1 MRAQSASMIV
11 VFVLA
16 LLIGSLVM
24 LFGYRSVRRIL
35 GQAETATLL
44 TFKQDLESVTT
55 TLSYGSVKKA
65 NLNLPSGYTAICF
78 AYTTICFADLDYL
91 GSNLSP
97 ELRFNVKFHVINDS
111 VQDAQANVFL
121 FPDGSQSFL
130 VGPLIVE
137 GGFACANASAG
148 RVTVGFEGM
157 GNRTKVTVR

>member
-65 NLNLPSGYTAICF
+65 NLNLPSGYTA
-78 AYTTICFADLDYL
+78 ICFADLDYL

>member
-44 TFKQDLESVTT
+44 TFKEDLESVTT

-65 NLNLPSGYTAICF
+65 NLNLPSGYTA
-78 AYTTICFADLDYL
+78 ICFADLDYL

>member
-55 TLSYGSVKKA
+55 TLSYGSVRKA
-65 NLNLPSGYTAICF
+65 DLKLPDS
-78 AYTTICFADLDYL
+78 YTTICFADLDYL

-157 GNRTKVTVR
+157 GNRTKVTVL

>member
-78 AYTTICFADLDYL
+78 ADLDYL
-91 GSNLSP
+91 KKNSS

>member
-78 AYTTICFADLDYL
+78 ADLDYL

-97 ELRFNVKFHVINDS
+97 ELRFNVKFHVINVS